1 MREFFKDEEKKK
13 TACSIRQES
22 FIQETRYPSCENN
35 KTQMDRGLICL
46 SEWLS
51 SPEGS
56 WVHGTPPAYPFPNLP
71 PKGKL
76 VSSVLPVLPFLPSS
90 YSFSPL
96 STENT
101 QSTYRVSP
109 DGSLRVTFASGMEI
123 GLSSE
128 PHILVGAVNPTL
140 GKCNISLPGEHST
153 NLIEWRQRKEQNK
166 GNISAFE
173 RRLRVRFYLIQD
185 IELSFYF

>member
-1 MREFFKDEEKKK
+1 MRGKK

-56 WVHGTPPAYPFPNLP
+56 WVHDTPPAYPFPNLP

-76 VSSVLPVLPFLPSS
+76 FCASCASLFTLLLLLFSSLYRKYPKH
-90 YSFSPL
+90 L
-96 STENT
+96 S
-101 QSTYRVSP
+101 
-109 DGSLRVTFASGMEI
+109 
-123 GLSSE
+123 
-128 PHILVGAVNPTL
+128 
-140 GKCNISLPGEHST
+140 GES
-153 NLIEWRQRKEQNK
+153 
-166 GNISAFE
+166 
-173 RRLRVRFYLIQD
+173 RRLPTCHLCQRDGDRTQLRAPHLGWGSQPHLGQMQYLTAWRAQHKSHRMAAT
-185 IELSFYF
+185 EGAKQRHFSF